1 MMNWDTE
8 KLEEMTNTQ
17 NEFTKIKLNY
27 TKIAEKYFEM
37 INKTRKNG
45 DIIPLVF
52 KDVEVAYNGKVK
64 DDLKEIEVSDEIL
77 SLIEEKEQERQI
89 MHIKHFSRSISHQAW
104 FDFLDQEVKDFINK
118 YTEYEDL
125 IIQIN
130 W

>member
-1 MMNWDTE
+1 MNWDTE

-130 W
+130 

>member
-52 KDVEVAYNGKVK
+52 KDVEVAYKGKVK

-130 W
+130 

>member
-52 KDVEVAYNGKVK
+52 KDVEVAYKGKVK

-89 MHIKHFSRSISHQAW
+89 KHIKHFSRSISHQAW

-130 W
+130 

>member
-89 MHIKHFSRSISHQAW
+89 KHIKHFSRSISHQAW

-130 W
+130 

>member
-130 W
+130 

>member
-1 MMNWDTE
+1 
-8 KLEEMTNTQ
+8 
-17 NEFTKIKLNY
+17 
-27 TKIAEKYFEM
+27 M

-45 DIIPLVF
+45 DIIPLAF

-77 SLIEEKEQERQI
+77 SLIEEKEQERQV

-104 FDFLDQEVKDFINK
+104 FDFLDQEIKDFINK

-130 W
+130 